1 MDTYLGFT
9 FCVKNERA
17 MRHKISLAGKNLDHL
32 RFLAKAGQFNSK
44 TISEP
49 T

>member
-17 MRHKISLAGKNLDHL
+17 MRHKISLAGKNLGPL
-32 RFLAKAGQFNSK
+32 EVSG
-44 TISEP
+44 
-49 T
+49 